1 MKDRQDSIYKGFFS
15 IVIPIVI
22 QYLMSSMV
30 GASDAFVLKLPVL
43 GVAFILTLDEMQ
55 MAQEYYEELVKNDYR
70 RRTNSGKRNAVI
82 YWQKSK
88 LFSCSK
94 KYQ

>member
-30 GASDAFVLKLPVL
+30 GSCCCLC
-43 GVAFILTLDEMQ
+43 TE
-55 MAQEYYEELVKNDYR
+55 
-70 RRTNSGKRNAVI
+70 TSG
-82 YWQKSK
+82 SGCG
-88 LFSCSK
+88 FHSHTG
-94 KYQ
+94 